1 MEAKCPGCAWHTG
14 GPPAL
19 PPPAPREGGVWTW
32 SGQPGPA
39 LGELGIR
46 RETLSRGAGA
56 LTGVEGQTRVK
67 SGPAPSLL
75 GVLATTLTSLSLSLP
90 GRKMGSGD
98 DAMRPHP
105 GM

>member
-1 MEAKCPGCAWHTG
+1 M
-14 GPPAL
+14 
-19 PPPAPREGGVWTW
+19 WTW